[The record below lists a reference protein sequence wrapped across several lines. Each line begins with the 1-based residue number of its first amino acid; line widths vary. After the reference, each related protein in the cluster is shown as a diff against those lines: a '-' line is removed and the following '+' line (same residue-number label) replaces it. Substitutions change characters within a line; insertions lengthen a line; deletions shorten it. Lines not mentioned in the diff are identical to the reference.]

1 MCPPSTAAFWMFA
14 DDWGESP
21 HDSVKNDTGILK
33 ASPFVGKGIEVL
45 GYVYDITKGTVE
57 EVR

>member
-1 MCPPSTAAFWMFA
+1 
-14 DDWGESP
+14 
-21 HDSVKNDTGILK
+21 VGILR
-33 ASPFVGKGIEVL
+33 ASPFVRKGIEVL